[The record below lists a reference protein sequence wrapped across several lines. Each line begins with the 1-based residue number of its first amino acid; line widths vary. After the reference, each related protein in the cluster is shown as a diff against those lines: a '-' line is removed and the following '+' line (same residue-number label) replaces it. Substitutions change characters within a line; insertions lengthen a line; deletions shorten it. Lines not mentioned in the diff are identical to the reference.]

1 LAVLAAAQEDVRYRL
16 SIRSAGASV
25 AGDAWY
31 LSIIEEILKSYLLRP
46 QLREQRAVLLAEP
59 VMQVHDLA

>member
-16 SIRSAGASV
+16 SIRSTGASV

-31 LSIIEEILKSYLLRP
+31 LSIIEEILKSYLLRT
-46 QLREQRAVLLAEP
+46 QLREQRAVLIAEP
-59 VMQVHDLA
+59 VMQIQDLA